1 MNYLTKAMDIIAK
14 MHNLRRRGMADGV
27 RYANLERRLREL
39 NARTDAE
46 LFGH

>member
-1 MNYLTKAMDIIAK
+1 MGYLAQVMDIIAK

-27 RYANLERRLREL
+27 RYANLERRLREI
-39 NARTDAE
+39 NARADAE